1 MSLEKQLREELDRY
15 NSINNYQK
23 KSINEQEE
31 LDPTD
36 LPTGDEP
43 VGDAPIGDE
52 PVGDA
57 PVDDLPVDDAPV
69 DEIPAEEPEGDFDT
83 EEIDITDLVNM
94 TQNIKNDLDSSK
106 SDNDAVM
113 GKMGDLFGK
122 LDDLESKLSQM
133 DDVIAKIDGLE
144 SKVTQMKEPTPQ
156 EKLEMR
162 SLDSY
167 PFNQSPTDFFSQ
179 KQGEMKKS
187 GKNEYVITK
196 SDLDEITLL
205 SHQRAENA
213 WNKGFYD
220 KSVIPISYND
230 GKDVLKK
237 DALIKPDI
245 TIEKLA
251 QLKPFFEAQGKL
263 GYDAMMLNHYPYLD
277 KIKHLHSIA
286 NCPGMADGASLILLG
301 TKEAGDKIGLKPR
314 ARIVDFTETADNPI
328 MQLTAGF
335 KAMEKLL
342 NNQKKPNR
350 LIIFATHNRFFA
362 DKADCLLEITDG
374 SVKTI
379 NV

>member
-1 MSLEKQLREELDRY
+1 MSLEKQLQEELNRY

-57 PVDDLPVDDAPV
+57 PVDDLPVDDLPVDDAPV
-69 DEIPAEEPEGDFDT
+69 DVEEPTGDFDT

-106 SDNDAVM
+106 SDNDAVL

-133 DDVIAKIDGLE
+133 DDVMNKIDSLE

-167 PFNQSPTDFFSQ
+167 PFNQNPSDFFSQ
-179 KQGEMKKS
+179 KQSEMKKS

-196 SDLDEITLL
+196 SDLDDINSGEM
-205 SHQRAENA
+205 RASF
-213 WNKGFYD
+213 G
-220 KSVIPISYND
+220 
-230 GKDVLKK
+230 
-237 DALIKPDI
+237 
-245 TIEKLA
+245 EK
-251 QLKPFFEAQGKL
+251 EDEDE
-263 GYDAMMLNHYPYLD
+263 Y
-277 KIKHLHSIA
+277 
-286 NCPGMADGASLILLG
+286 
-301 TKEAGDKIGLKPR
+301 
-314 ARIVDFTETADNPI
+314 
-328 MQLTAGF
+328 
-335 KAMEKLL
+335 
-342 NNQKKPNR
+342 
-350 LIIFATHNRFFA
+350 
-362 DKADCLLEITDG
+362 
-374 SVKTI
+374 
-379 NV
+379 

>member
-23 KSINEQEE
+23 QSINEQEE

-106 SDNDAVM
+106 SDSDAVM

-133 DDVIAKIDGLE
+133 DDVMAKIDGLE

-196 SDLDEITLL
+196 SDLDDINPG
-205 SHQRAENA
+205 QMRASFGEED
-213 WNKGFYD
+213 GD
-220 KSVIPISYND
+220 DGPIY
-230 GKDVLKK
+230 
-237 DALIKPDI
+237 
-245 TIEKLA
+245 
-251 QLKPFFEAQGKL
+251 
-263 GYDAMMLNHYPYLD
+263 
-277 KIKHLHSIA
+277 
-286 NCPGMADGASLILLG
+286 
-301 TKEAGDKIGLKPR
+301 
-314 ARIVDFTETADNPI
+314 
-328 MQLTAGF
+328 
-335 KAMEKLL
+335 
-342 NNQKKPNR
+342 
-350 LIIFATHNRFFA
+350 
-362 DKADCLLEITDG
+362 
-374 SVKTI
+374 
-379 NV
+379 

>member
-133 DDVIAKIDGLE
+133 DDVITKIDGLE

-156 EKLEMR
+156 ERLEMR

-167 PFNQSPTDFFSQ
+167 PFNQNPSDFFSQ

-196 SDLDEITLL
+196 SDLDDINP
-205 SHQRAENA
+205 SQMRASFGEE
-213 WNKGFYD
+213 D
-220 KSVIPISYND
+220 EDD
-230 GKDVLKK
+230 GPV
-237 DALIKPDI
+237 
-245 TIEKLA
+245 
-251 QLKPFFEAQGKL
+251 
-263 GYDAMMLNHYPYLD
+263 Y
-277 KIKHLHSIA
+277 
-286 NCPGMADGASLILLG
+286 
-301 TKEAGDKIGLKPR
+301 
-314 ARIVDFTETADNPI
+314 
-328 MQLTAGF
+328 
-335 KAMEKLL
+335 
-342 NNQKKPNR
+342 
-350 LIIFATHNRFFA
+350 
-362 DKADCLLEITDG
+362 
-374 SVKTI
+374 
-379 NV
+379 

>member
-1 MSLEKQLREELDRY
+1 MSLEKQLQEELNRY

-57 PVDDLPVDDAPV
+57 PVDDLPVDDLPVDDAPV
-69 DEIPAEEPEGDFDT
+69 DVEEPAGDFDT

-106 SDNDAVM
+106 SDNDAVL

-133 DDVIAKIDGLE
+133 DDVMNKIDSLE

-167 PFNQSPTDFFSQ
+167 PFNQNPSDFFSQ
-179 KQGEMKKS
+179 KQSEMKKS

-196 SDLDEITLL
+196 SDLDDINSGEM
-205 SHQRAENA
+205 RASF
-213 WNKGFYD
+213 G
-220 KSVIPISYND
+220 
-230 GKDVLKK
+230 
-237 DALIKPDI
+237 
-245 TIEKLA
+245 EK
-251 QLKPFFEAQGKL
+251 EDEDE
-263 GYDAMMLNHYPYLD
+263 Y
-277 KIKHLHSIA
+277 
-286 NCPGMADGASLILLG
+286 
-301 TKEAGDKIGLKPR
+301 
-314 ARIVDFTETADNPI
+314 
-328 MQLTAGF
+328 
-335 KAMEKLL
+335 
-342 NNQKKPNR
+342 
-350 LIIFATHNRFFA
+350 
-362 DKADCLLEITDG
+362 
-374 SVKTI
+374 
-379 NV
+379 

>member
-43 VGDAPIGDE
+43 IGDE

-57 PVDDLPVDDAPV
+57 PVDDLPVDDLPVDDAPV

-106 SDNDAVM
+106 SDNDAVI

-122 LDDLESKLSQM
+122 LDDLESKLSKM

-196 SDLDEITLL
+196 SDLDDINPG
-205 SHQRAENA
+205 QMRASFGEEDEDE
-213 WNKGFYD
+213 Y
-220 KSVIPISYND
+220 
-230 GKDVLKK
+230 
-237 DALIKPDI
+237 
-245 TIEKLA
+245 
-251 QLKPFFEAQGKL
+251 
-263 GYDAMMLNHYPYLD
+263 
-277 KIKHLHSIA
+277 
-286 NCPGMADGASLILLG
+286 
-301 TKEAGDKIGLKPR
+301 
-314 ARIVDFTETADNPI
+314 
-328 MQLTAGF
+328 
-335 KAMEKLL
+335 
-342 NNQKKPNR
+342 
-350 LIIFATHNRFFA
+350 
-362 DKADCLLEITDG
+362 
-374 SVKTI
+374 
-379 NV
+379 